1 MLAGGGGG
9 ALYVDTLKNNRARTV
24 PLVLDLLPIVD
35 RWSAGKAPD
44 EWLFGAPRGEAL
56 RESNWKRS
64 VAWSAATTAVGIP
77 GFRVHDLRHT
87 AASVWLAA
95 GADPKVVQRV
105 LGRATAAMT
114 MDLYGHMVDA
124 NLWQAARL
132 VGDISGTPE
141 SSESGVRTESEPGPG
156 GENP

>member
-1 MLAGGGGG
+1 
-9 ALYVDTLKNNRARTV
+9 VE
-24 PLVLDLLPIVD
+24 LVPIVN
-35 RWSAGKAPD
+35 RWSAGKASD
-44 EWLFGAPRGEAL
+44 VWLFDAPGHGPL

-64 VAWSAATTAVGIP
+64 VGWSAATAAAGLT

-87 AASVWLAA
+87 AVSVWQGR

-105 LGRATAAMT
+105 LGHATASMT
-114 MDLYGHMVDA
+114 MDLYGHLVDA

-141 SSESGVRTESEPGPG
+141 QPEPQDEDEG
-156 GENP
+156 